1 MDVSNSTA
9 PLEVEKYMDLSL
21 KGIKKEAESTLSTTE
36 AEQISVLR
44 SAINR
49 KLKGG
54 ERLDAEGYL
63 EDALE
68 SIRKG
73 KSLTI
78 IADKV
83 PECLEEILEENDL
96 TVDDVLL
103 KLKKHSSSLST
114 SSVIVNLN
122 MTVLTTEQVIESLGM
137 HDQED
142 SNEYLDKM
150 MRQIQSGNYD
160 SDELASIAPFS
171 LTSALTEQG
180 LEISDIISQVSN
192 MYASYTKSV
201 DYSAVLFSK
210 IKPKTTI
217 LD

>member
-21 KGIKKEAESTLSTTE
+21 KGIKKDAENTLSTTE

-44 SAINR
+44 TAINR
-49 KLKGG
+49 KLKGA
-54 ERLDAEGYL
+54 EKVDAQGYL

-68 SIRKG
+68 YIRKG
-73 KSLTI
+73 KNLTI

-114 SSVIVNLN
+114 SSVIVSLN
-122 MTVLTTEQVIESLGM
+122 TTVLTTGQVIETLGM

-160 SDELASIAPFS
+160 SDELASIAPLS

-180 LEISDIISQVSN
+180 LEISDIISQVDS
-192 MYASYTKSV
+192 MYSSYTKSV